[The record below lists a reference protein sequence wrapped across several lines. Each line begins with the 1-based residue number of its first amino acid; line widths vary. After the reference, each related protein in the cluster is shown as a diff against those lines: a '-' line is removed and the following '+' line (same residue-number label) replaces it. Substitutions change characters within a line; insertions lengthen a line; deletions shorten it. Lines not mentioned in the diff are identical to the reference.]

1 MTLFCAIYVPDFA
14 AAAVL
19 RNQPELRGRPLAI
32 LQGTPPLL
40 RVMGMNEAAR
50 QEGIEAGMTKIQAE
64 ALAGLALRRR
74 SLAQEDAAHAALL
87 DCAYAF
93 SPRVEPLLPDTVLLD
108 ITGLERLFGPPA
120 AVAQALSLRTS
131 QQGLECNI
139 AVAAN
144 REAAVH
150 AALGFTGI
158 TVIPPGEEAKR
169 LGPLPVDVLFNGL
182 QTCLQEKRPDLL
194 DSKYRPDKNARQ
206 NQKDRPH
213 RKNDETDPAQ
223 RFLDKCGVHTLRA
236 FAALPTVAVAERL
249 GQQGV
254 RLQKLAQ
261 GIGSQSL
268 VAAEPPLHFEEALE
282 LEYPVDLLEP
292 LAFILSRLLEQLCAR
307 LEWRTL
313 STNELRLTLQ
323 LDAPAEQ
330 FVRRTLRLP
339 VPMRDAKIFLKL
351 LQLDLKSHPPAA
363 PVIKVAI
370 AAEPVR
376 PQVTQHG
383 LFTPQGPEP
392 EKLQLMLAR
401 IAGVVGEANLGSP
414 EVLDTH
420 RPGAFAMRPFEGQ
433 VSRPQDSRKKARSE
447 KSAKPRSGDEMP
459 TLAGTHP
466 HMALRLFRPPLRATV
481 DLREGRPVRLAFSPH
496 EQTRGRPQ
504 PVRGDIVWAAGPWR
518 TSGEWWDG
526 KEISSFTFHVSSA
539 EQRAAAAEGKQ
550 KSEAGNSAWAHDE
563 WDIAVANEIADG
575 PQARRALVFYRL
587 VHDIAKQEWFVE
599 GAYD

>member
-1 MTLFCAIYVPDFA
+1 MPLFCAIYVPDFA

-74 SLAQEDAAHAALL
+74 SLAQEDAAHAAML

-93 SPRVEPLLPDTVLLD
+93 SPRVEPLSPDTLLLD
-108 ITGLERLFGPPA
+108 ITGLERLFGPPTA
-120 AVAQALSLRTS
+120 IARALSLRAA
-131 QQGLECNI
+131 QQGQECNI
-139 AVAAN
+139 AIAAN

-158 TVIPPGEEAKR
+158 TVIPPGEEAQR

-194 DSKYRPDKNARQ
+194 DSQDRPDP
-206 NQKDRPH
+206 KDRPN
-213 RKNDETDPAQ
+213 RKNDEPDPAQ

-261 GIGSQSL
+261 GMGSQSL
-268 VAAEPPLHFEEALE
+268 VATEPPLHFEEALE

-307 LEWRTL
+307 LESRTL

-370 AAEPVR
+370 TAEPAR
-376 PQVTQHG
+376 PQVAQHG

-392 EKLQLMLAR
+392 EKLQLLLAR

-459 TLAGTHP
+459 TLAATHP

-481 DLREGRPVRLAFSPH
+481 DLREGRPVRLAFSSH

-504 PVRGDIVWAAGPWR
+504 LVRGDIVWAAGPWR
-518 TSGEWWDG
+518 TSGEWWEG
-526 KEISSFTFHVSSA
+526 KEVSSFKSHVSST
-539 EQRAAAAEGKQ
+539 EQRAAAVEGQQ
-550 KSEAGNSAWAHDE
+550 KSETGNSAWAHDE

-575 PQARRALVFYRL
+575 PRVGSALVFYRL
-587 VHDIAKQEWFVE
+587 VQDMAKHEWFVE